1 MILSIDAKPLICYD
15 IPTNR
20 RKEDISMQLFW
31 LIAMLVFL
39 AVEGASVSLVSVWFA
54 AGSLAALIAALLG
67 GELWLQITLFIV
79 VAVATLASLRPLVRK
94 FIKPRITKT
103 NVDAI
108 IGTEGYVT
116 GDIDN
121 LTASGQVKLN
131 GMEWTARSTSG
142 EPIPTGTLV
151 KVDKIEGVKAYVSPV
166 TVKV

>member
-1 MILSIDAKPLICYD
+1 M
-15 IPTNR
+15 
-20 RKEDISMQLFW
+20 
-31 LIAMLVFL
+31 
-39 AVEGASVSLVSVWFA
+39 
-54 AGSLAALIAALLG
+54 AALIAALLG

-131 GMEWTARSTSG
+131 GMEWTARSTNG
-142 EPIPTGTLV
+142 EVIPEHTRV
-151 KVDKIEGVKAYVSPV
+151 RVDRIEGVKLFVTPV
-166 TVKV
+166 DVTANV

>member
-1 MILSIDAKPLICYD
+1 
-15 IPTNR
+15 
-20 RKEDISMQLFW
+20 MQLFW

-94 FIKPRITKT
+94 FIKPRITQT

-131 GMEWTARSTSG
+131 GMELTASRRYG
-142 EPIPTGTLV
+142 EPTHTGTLV
-151 KVDKIEGVKAYVSPV
+151 KVDKIEGVKVYVSPV